1 MPYDHRAR
9 HRGRATAA
17 MNEILINSLRVPTR
31 IGVPDEERVELQE
44 LEVHIRIEPA
54 RGFHEMCDDISLTV
68 DYAAVCQRVAE
79 MAMERPRRLIETL
92 AQEVCDRIL
101 EEFAATSVEVE
112 IRKFILPTTRYV
124 AVRCIS
130 QSSRNPSYARPH

>member
-1 MPYDHRAR
+1 
-9 HRGRATAA
+9 
-17 MNEILINSLRVPTR
+17 MNEILIDSLRVPTR
-31 IGVPDEERVELQE
+31 IGVPDEEREELQQ
-44 LEVHIRIEPA
+44 LEVHLRIEPM
-54 RGFHEMCDDISLTV
+54 RGFQEMRDDISLTV
-68 DYAAVCQRVAE
+68 DYAVVCQRVAE
-79 MAMERPRRLIETL
+79 MAMERPRKLIETL

-130 QSSRNPSYARPH
+130 QSSRNPPYARTH